1 MKGRVLSRTGKAA
14 AAKRRGTKKRKTA
27 QARSSAPVVAR
38 VIDADSHVLEPPEMW
53 GEYLEPEF
61 RERAPYFIK
70 DEQGGEH
77 LVTDGVVH
85 DRIPYPEEG
94 WTARRPGGFNPH
106 ERVKDMDLEGIDV
119 QVLFPTQ
126 GLYIQAV
133 KTPPLAA
140 ALCRAYN
147 NWLADYCRAYPGR
160 FVGIG
165 AVPVHDVAEAVKEA
179 RRAITQLG
187 MKGIFVRPNPMNGRT
202 LENPTYDPL
211 YAEIQELDATFCVH
225 EATGNFPAA
234 GADRY
239 QNYFLRH
246 LFSHALEQKI
256 ACSTI
261 ICGGVLERFP
271 RLRVVFLESGVGW
284 LPHWLERM
292 DEHYE
297 GLGYMVPWLKM
308 SPSEYF
314 RRQCFISADPDEKTI
329 PYVVEAVG
337 ADHIVFGSDYP
348 HFDMKFPGAVAAVRD
363 RKELSAEARKKI
375 LYETPARLYK
385 IS

>member
-1 MKGRVLSRTGKAA
+1 MKRRATLRTRKKSKNKNLTVRERGKASIA
-14 AAKRRGTKKRKTA
+14 M
-27 QARSSAPVVAR
+27 R
-38 VIDADSHVLEPPEMW
+38 VIDADSHVLEPLEMW
-53 GEYLEPEF
+53 GQYLEPEF
-61 RERAPYFIK
+61 CDKAPYFIK

-77 LVTDGVVH
+77 LVTEGVVH

-126 GLYIQAV
+126 GLFIQAV
-133 KTPPLAA
+133 KTPALAA

-147 NWLADYCRAYPGR
+147 NWLADYCRTYPGR

-165 AVPVHDVAEAVKEA
+165 AVPLHDVEEARNEA
-179 RRAITQLG
+179 RRAVAQLG
-187 MKGIFVRPNPMNGRT
+187 LKGIFVRPNPLNGRT
-202 LENPTYDPL
+202 LDDPVYDRL
-211 YAEIQELDATFCVH
+211 YAEIQDLDATFCVH
-225 EATGNFPAA
+225 EATGNFPTA

-239 QNYFLRH
+239 QNYLLRH

-256 ACSTI
+256 ACSTL

-271 RLRVVFLESGVGW
+271 KLRVVFLESGVGW

-292 DEHYE
+292 DEHYQ

-308 SPSEYF
+308 PPSEYF
-314 RRQCFISADPDEKTI
+314 RRQCFVSADPDEKTI

-337 ADHIVFGSDYP
+337 ADYIVFGSDYP
-348 HFDMKFPGAVAAVRD
+348 HFDMKFPGAVAALRD
-363 RKELSAEARKKI
+363 RDELSKEAKKKI
-375 LYETPARLYK
+375 LYDTPARLYK
-385 IS
+385 LS

>member
-1 MKGRVLSRTGKAA
+1 MNARTSGQSRSRVKNQGGQTGRN
-14 AAKRRGTKKRKTA
+14 
-27 QARSSAPVVAR
+27 RSSVNR
-38 VIDADSHVLEPPEMW
+38 VIDADSHVLEPPDMW
-53 GEYLEPEF
+53 SRYLEPEF
-61 RERAPYFIK
+61 RDRAPYFIK

-94 WTARRPGGFNPH
+94 WIARRPGGFDPH
-106 ERVKDMDLEGIDV
+106 ERVKDMELEGIDV

-126 GLYIQAV
+126 GLFIQAV
-133 KTPPLAA
+133 SSIPLAG

-147 NWLADYCRAYPGR
+147 NWLADYCRAYPDR

-165 AVPVHDVAEAVKEA
+165 AVPLHDVTEAVKEA
-179 RRAITQLG
+179 RRCVTKLG
-187 MKGIFVRPNPMNGRT
+187 MKGIFVRPNPLNGRT
-202 LENPTYDPL
+202 LDDQLYDPL
-211 YAEIQELDATFCVH
+211 YAVIQELNVTLCVH

-271 RLRVVFLESGVGW
+271 KLRVAFLESGVGW

-292 DEHYE
+292 DEHFK
-297 GLGYMVPWLKM
+297 GIGYMVPWLKM
-308 SPSEYF
+308 PPSDYF
-314 RRQCFISADPDEKTI
+314 RRQCFVSADPDEKTI
-329 PYVVEAVG
+329 PYVVESVG
-337 ADHIVFGSDYP
+337 ADYIVFGSDYP

-363 RKELSAEARKKI
+363 RKELSSKAKKKI
-375 LYETPARLYK
+375 LYETPARLYQ
-385 IS
+385 IN

>member
-1 MKGRVLSRTGKAA
+1 MNARTSGQSRSRVKNQGGQTGRN
-14 AAKRRGTKKRKTA
+14 
-27 QARSSAPVVAR
+27 RSSVNR
-38 VIDADSHVLEPPEMW
+38 VIDADSHVLEPPDMW
-53 GEYLEPEF
+53 SRYLEPEF
-61 RERAPYFIK
+61 RDRAPYFIK

-94 WTARRPGGFNPH
+94 WIARRPGGFDPH
-106 ERVKDMDLEGIDV
+106 ERVKDMELEGIDV

-126 GLYIQAV
+126 GLFIQAV
-133 KTPPLAA
+133 SSIPLAG

-147 NWLADYCRAYPGR
+147 NWLADYCRAYPDR

-165 AVPVHDVAEAVKEA
+165 AVPLHDVKEAVKEA
-179 RRAITQLG
+179 RRAVTQLG
-187 MKGIFVRPNPMNGRT
+187 MKGVFVRPNPLNGRT
-202 LENPTYDPL
+202 LDDQLYDPL
-211 YAEIQELDATFCVH
+211 YAVIQELNVTLCVH

-271 RLRVVFLESGVGW
+271 KLRVAFLESGVGW

-292 DEHYE
+292 DEHFK
-297 GLGYMVPWLKM
+297 GIGYMVPWLKM
-308 SPSEYF
+308 PPSDYF
-314 RRQCFISADPDEKTI
+314 RRQCFVSADPDEKTI
-329 PYVVEAVG
+329 PYVVESVG
-337 ADHIVFGSDYP
+337 ADYIVFGSDYP

-363 RKELSAEARKKI
+363 RKELSSKAKKKI
-375 LYETPARLYK
+375 LYETPARLYQ
-385 IS
+385 IN

>member
-1 MKGRVLSRTGKAA
+1 MNKRTSGRSPLKSRAA
-14 AAKRRGTKKRKTA
+14 QTSGN
-27 QARSSAPVVAR
+27 RSTVNR
-38 VIDADSHVLEPPEMW
+38 VIDADSHVLEPPDMW
-53 GEYLEPEF
+53 RQYLEREF
-61 RERAPYFIK
+61 RDKAPYFIK

-85 DRIPYPEEG
+85 DRIPYPEAG

-126 GLYIQAV
+126 GLFIQAV
-133 KTPPLAA
+133 SSAPLAA

-165 AVPVHDVAEAVKEA
+165 AVPLHDLKEAVKEA
-179 RRAITQLG
+179 RRAVSQLG
-187 MKGIFVRPNPMNGRT
+187 MKGIFVRPNPLNGRT
-202 LENPTYDPL
+202 LDDNLYDPL
-211 YAEIQELDATFCVH
+211 YAEIQELDVTLCVH

-271 RLRVVFLESGVGW
+271 KLRVVFLESGVGW

-292 DEHYE
+292 DEHFK

-308 SPSEYF
+308 PPSDYF
-314 RRQCFISADPDEKTI
+314 RRQCFVSADPDEKTI
-329 PYVVEAVG
+329 PYVVEVVG
-337 ADHIVFGSDYP
+337 AEYIVFGSDYP

-363 RKELSAEARKKI
+363 RKELSPQAKKKI
-375 LYETPARLYK
+375 LYDTPARLYQ

>member
-1 MKGRVLSRTGKAA
+1 MNARTSRGQSRRRVKNKSAQT
-14 AAKRRGTKKRKTA
+14 RGN
-27 QARSSAPVVAR
+27 RSPVNR
-38 VIDADSHVLEPPEMW
+38 VIDADSHVLEPTDMW
-53 GEYLEPEF
+53 SQYLEPEF
-61 RERAPYFIK
+61 RDKAPYFIK

-106 ERVKDMDLEGIDV
+106 ERVKDMELEGIDV

-126 GLYIQAV
+126 GLFIQAV
-133 KTPPLAA
+133 RSAPLAA

-165 AVPVHDVAEAVKEA
+165 AVPLHDVKEAVKEA
-179 RRAITQLG
+179 RRAVTQLG
-187 MKGIFVRPNPMNGRT
+187 MKGIFVRPNPLNGRT
-202 LENPTYDPL
+202 LDDSLYDPL
-211 YAEIQELDATFCVH
+211 YAEIQELDATLCVH

-239 QNYFLRH
+239 QNYLLRH

-271 RLRVVFLESGVGW
+271 KMRVVFLESGVGW

-292 DEHYE
+292 DEHFK
-297 GLGYMVPWLKM
+297 GIGYMVPWLKM
-308 SPSEYF
+308 PPSDYF
-314 RRQCFISADPDEKTI
+314 RRQCFVSADPDEKTI
-329 PYVVEAVG
+329 PYVVESVG
-337 ADHIVFGSDYP
+337 ADYIVFGSDYP

-363 RKELSAEARKKI
+363 RKELSPKAKRKI
-375 LYETPARLYK
+375 LYDTPARLYQ
-385 IS
+385 IN

>member
-1 MKGRVLSRTGKAA
+1 MKERTSGQSRSRV
-14 AAKRRGTKKRKTA
+14 KRKGVQTKGHRA
-27 QARSSAPVVAR
+27 GVNRI
-38 VIDADSHVLEPPEMW
+38 IDADSHVLEPPDMW
-53 GEYLEPEF
+53 GQYLEPEF
-61 RERAPYFIK
+61 RNKAPYFIK

-85 DRIPYPEEG
+85 DRIPYPEAG
-94 WTARRPGGFNPH
+94 WTARRPGGFDPH
-106 ERVKDMDLEGIDV
+106 ERIKDIDLEGIDV

-126 GLYIQAV
+126 GLFIQAV
-133 KTPPLAA
+133 GNAALAA

-165 AVPVHDVAEAVKEA
+165 AVPLHDIEEAVKEA
-179 RRAITQLG
+179 RRAVAQLG
-187 MKGIFVRPNPMNGRT
+187 MKGIFVRPNPLNGRT
-202 LENPTYDPL
+202 LDDRLYDPL
-211 YAEIQELDATFCVH
+211 YAEIQELNVTLCVH

-271 RLRVVFLESGVGW
+271 KLRVVFLESGVGW

-292 DEHYE
+292 DEHFK
-297 GLGYMVPWLKM
+297 GIGYMVPWLKM
-308 SPSEYF
+308 PPSDYF
-314 RRQCFISADPDEKTI
+314 RRQCFVAADPDEKTI

-337 ADHIVFGSDYP
+337 ADYVVFGSDYP

-363 RKELSAEARKKI
+363 RKELSPQAKRKI
-375 LYETPARLYK
+375 LYETPARLYQ

>member
-1 MKGRVLSRTGKAA
+1 MNVDASGQSRSRVKNKGAQ
-14 AAKRRGTKKRKTA
+14 TKG
-27 QARSSAPVVAR
+27 QRSVVNR
-38 VIDADSHVLEPPEMW
+38 IIDADSHVLEPPDMW
-53 GEYLEPEF
+53 AQYLEPEF
-61 RERAPYFIK
+61 RDKAPYFIK

-77 LVTDGVVH
+77 LVTDGVIH

-106 ERVKDMDLEGIDV
+106 ERIKDMDLEGIDV

-126 GLYIQAV
+126 GLFIQAV
-133 KTPPLAA
+133 HSAPLAA

-147 NWLADYCRAYPGR
+147 NWLADYCSAYPGR

-165 AVPVHDVAEAVKEA
+165 AVPLHDVKEAVKEA
-179 RRAITQLG
+179 HRAVTQLG
-187 MKGIFVRPNPMNGRT
+187 MKGIFVRPNPLNGRT
-202 LENPTYDPL
+202 LDDTLYDPL
-211 YAEIQELDATFCVH
+211 YAATEELGATLCVH

-239 QNYFLRH
+239 QNYLLRH

-271 RLRVVFLESGVGW
+271 KLRVVFLESGVGW

-292 DEHYE
+292 DEHFK
-297 GLGYMVPWLKM
+297 GIGYMVPWLKM
-308 SPSEYF
+308 PPSDYF
-314 RRQCFISADPDEKTI
+314 RRQCFVSADPDEKTI
-329 PYVVEAVG
+329 PYVVESVG
-337 ADHIVFGSDYP
+337 ADYIVFGSDYP

-363 RKELSAEARKKI
+363 RKELSLKAKKKI
-375 LYETPARLYK
+375 LYETPARLYQ
-385 IS
+385 IN

>member
-1 MKGRVLSRTGKAA
+1 MNGHASGQSQSRFRSKDAQTRGR
-14 AAKRRGTKKRKTA
+14 
-27 QARSSAPVVAR
+27 RSVVNR
-38 VIDADSHVLEPPEMW
+38 VIDADSHVLEPPDMW
-53 GEYLEPEF
+53 AHYLEPAF
-61 RERAPYFIK
+61 RDKAPYFIK

-77 LVTDGVVH
+77 LVTDEVVH

-126 GLYIQAV
+126 GLFIQAV
-133 KTPPLAA
+133 NSAALAA
-140 ALCRAYN
+140 ALSRAYN
-147 NWLADYCRAYPGR
+147 NWLADYCKAYPNR

-165 AVPVHDVAEAVKEA
+165 AVPLHDIEEAVKET
-179 RRAITQLG
+179 RRAVTQLG
-187 MKGIFVRPNPMNGRT
+187 MKGIFVRPNPLNGRT
-202 LENPTYDPL
+202 LDDRLYDPL
-211 YAEIQELDATFCVH
+211 YAEIEELGVTLCVH

-271 RLRVVFLESGVGW
+271 KLRVVFLESGVGW

-292 DEHYE
+292 DEHFK

-308 SPSEYF
+308 PPSDYF
-314 RRQCFISADPDEKTI
+314 RRQCFVAADPDEKTI
-329 PYVVEAVG
+329 PYVVESVG
-337 ADHIVFGSDYP
+337 ADYIVFGSDYP

-363 RKELSAEARKKI
+363 RKDLSTQAKKKI

-385 IS
+385 IN

>member
-1 MKGRVLSRTGKAA
+1 VNRI
-14 AAKRRGTKKRKTA
+14 
-27 QARSSAPVVAR
+27 
-38 VIDADSHVLEPPEMW
+38 IDADSHVLEPPDMW
-53 GEYLEPEF
+53 AQYLEPEF
-61 RERAPYFIK
+61 RDKAPYFIK

-106 ERVKDMDLEGIDV
+106 ERIKDMDLEGIDV

-126 GLYIQAV
+126 GLFIQAV
-133 KTPPLAA
+133 KSPPLAT

-147 NWLADYCRAYPGR
+147 NWLADYCSAYPGR

-165 AVPVHDVAEAVKEA
+165 AVPLHDVKEAVKEA
-179 RRAITQLG
+179 HRAVAQLG
-187 MKGIFVRPNPMNGRT
+187 MKGIFVRPNPLNGRT
-202 LENPTYDPL
+202 LDDTLYDPL
-211 YAEIQELDATFCVH
+211 YAAIEELDATLCVH

-239 QNYFLRH
+239 QNYLLRH

-271 RLRVVFLESGVGW
+271 KLRVVFLESGVGW

-292 DEHYE
+292 DEHFK
-297 GLGYMVPWLKM
+297 GIGYMVPWLKM
-308 SPSEYF
+308 PPSDYF
-314 RRQCFISADPDEKTI
+314 RRQCFVSADPDEKTI
-329 PYVVEAVG
+329 PYVVESVG
-337 ADHIVFGSDYP
+337 ADYIVFGSDYP

-363 RKELSAEARKKI
+363 RKELSLKAKKKI
-375 LYETPARLYK
+375 LYETPARLYQ

>member
-1 MKGRVLSRTGKAA
+1 MNGHASGQSQSRFKSKGAQN
-14 AAKRRGTKKRKTA
+14 RGH
-27 QARSSAPVVAR
+27 RSVVDR
-38 VIDADSHVLEPPEMW
+38 VIDADSHVLEPPDMW
-53 GEYLEPEF
+53 GQYLEPEF
-61 RERAPYFIK
+61 RDKAPYFIK

-106 ERVKDMDLEGIDV
+106 ERVKDMELEGIDV

-126 GLYIQAV
+126 GLFIQAV
-133 KTPPLAA
+133 SNAPLAA

-147 NWLADYCRAYPGR
+147 NWLADYCRACPGR

-165 AVPVHDVAEAVKEA
+165 AVPLHDVKEAVKEA
-179 RRAITQLG
+179 RRAVTQLG
-187 MKGIFVRPNPMNGRT
+187 MKGIFVRPNPLNGRT
-202 LENPTYDPL
+202 LDDSLYDPL
-211 YAEIQELDATFCVH
+211 YAEIQELDVTLCVH

-239 QNYFLRH
+239 QNYLLRH

-256 ACSTI
+256 ACSAI

-271 RLRVVFLESGVGW
+271 KMRVVFLESGVGW

-292 DEHYE
+292 DEHFK

-308 SPSEYF
+308 PPSDYF
-314 RRQCFISADPDEKTI
+314 RRQCFVSADPDEKTI
-329 PYVVEAVG
+329 PYVVESVG
-337 ADHIVFGSDYP
+337 ADYIVFGSDYP

-363 RKELSAEARKKI
+363 RKELSPKAKKRSSMTLPRASI
-375 LYETPARLYK
+375 R
-385 IS
+385 

>member
-1 MKGRVLSRTGKAA
+1 MPRRSASKTHRKLAATPRRT
-14 AAKRRGTKKRKTA
+14 TKHKTTT
-27 QARSSAPVVAR
+27 SSADRPAALR
-38 VIDADSHVLEPPEMW
+38 VIDADSHVLEPPGFW
-53 GEYLEPEF
+53 TEYLEPAF
-61 RERAPYFIK
+61 REQAPYFIK

-77 LVTDGVVH
+77 LVTEGVVH
-85 DRIPYPEEG
+85 DRIPYKEET
-94 WTARRPGGFNPH
+94 WTARRAGGFNPH

-147 NWLADYCRAYPGR
+147 NWLADYCRTYPGR
-160 FVGIG
+160 LVGIG
-165 AVPVHDVAEAVKEA
+165 AVPLHDVGEAVKEA
-179 RRAITQLG
+179 RRAITELG
-187 MKGIFVRPNPMNGRT
+187 MKGIFVRPNPLNGRT
-202 LENPTYDPL
+202 LDDPIYAPL
-211 YAEIQELDATFCVH
+211 YAEVQQLDATFCVH

-239 QNYFLRH
+239 PNYFLRH

-271 RLRVVFLESGVGW
+271 KLRVVFLESGVGW

-308 SPSEYF
+308 KPSDYF
-314 RRQCFISADPDEKTI
+314 RRQCFVSADPDEKTI
-329 PYVVEAVG
+329 PYVVETVG
-337 ADHIVFGSDYP
+337 ADNIVFGSDYP

-363 RKELSAEARKKI
+363 RKELSAEAKRKI
-375 LYETPARLYK
+375 MYETPARLYK
-385 IS
+385 IR

>member
-1 MKGRVLSRTGKAA
+1 MNGHASGQSRNRVKSKGAQT
-14 AAKRRGTKKRKTA
+14 RGN
-27 QARSSAPVVAR
+27 RSTVNR
-38 VIDADSHVLEPPEMW
+38 IIDADSHVLEPTDMW
-53 GEYLEPEF
+53 GQYLEPEF
-61 RERAPYFIK
+61 RDKAPYFIK

-126 GLYIQAV
+126 GLFIQAV
-133 KTPPLAA
+133 SSAALAA

-165 AVPVHDVAEAVKEA
+165 AVPLHDVTEAVKEA
-179 RRAITQLG
+179 RRAVTQLG
-187 MKGIFVRPNPMNGRT
+187 MKGIFVRPNPFNGRT
-202 LENPTYDPL
+202 LDDTLYDPL
-211 YAEIQELDATFCVH
+211 YGEIQELDVALCVH

-239 QNYFLRH
+239 QNYLLRH

-271 RLRVVFLESGVGW
+271 KLRVAFLESGVGW

-292 DEHYE
+292 DEHFK

-308 SPSEYF
+308 PPSDYF

-337 ADHIVFGSDYP
+337 AEYIVFGSDYP

-363 RKELSAEARKKI
+363 RKDLSQKAKKKI
-375 LYETPARLYK
+375 LYDTPARLYQ
-385 IS
+385 IN